1 MRGQLRQSRS
11 MAPVT
16 VTRKPKSATITIAVA
31 DWTGTSAVVDTGRLR
46 VRPGDNIMI
55 SVATKTDEDN
65 YSTAEVFCTQV
76 GRNKLYFSAAE
87 APTSA
92 ITINVILL

>member
-1 MRGQLRQSRS
+1 MRGALRGQYR
-11 MAPVT
+11 MAQVA
-16 VTRKPKSATITIAVA
+16 VTRKPKSATITIAVS

-65 YSTAEVFCTQV
+65 YSTAEVFCTQI